1 MHMNMHS
8 QPAYYAWRDVEHG
21 DECGCMLLAQAIGV
35 PADTVVLQAGASE
48 ALALALQPRRLPG
61 RRALT
66 LQLPSL
72 ELHDPVHAVLLANV
86 PTE

>member
-61 RRALT
+61 RRA
-66 LQLPSL
+66 P
-72 ELHDPVHAVLLANV
+72 HAA
-86 PTE
+86 TSESRTARSRACRAAR